1 MCSRD
6 SLLVSILCPIYA
18 SLIIE
23 KNTPQIYNIT

>member
-6 SLLVSILCPIYA
+6 SLLVSTLCSIYS

-23 KNTPQIYNIT
+23 KNTPQNYNIT